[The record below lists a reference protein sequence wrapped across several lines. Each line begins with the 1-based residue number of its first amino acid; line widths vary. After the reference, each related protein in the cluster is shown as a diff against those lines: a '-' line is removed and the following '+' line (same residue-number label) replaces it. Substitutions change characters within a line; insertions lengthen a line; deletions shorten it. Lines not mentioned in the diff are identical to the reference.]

1 MRKAI
6 YKSYAGRREMPPVRF
21 QHVVA
26 EKVPGELQSGHQ
38 FGGVG
43 HRTTRLG
50 TQKIR

>member
-6 YKSYAGRREMPPVRF
+6 YKSYAGRREVAPVRF

-26 EKVPGELQSGHQ
+26 EKVPGELQPCHQ
-38 FGGVG
+38 CRGVG
-43 HRTTRLG
+43 HRPTRLC